1 VIGDWFVVLPGGS
14 PAAPPPVAAA
24 VRLGGSVL
32 ARCVGQ
38 PWIVGRALYGTVI
51 GVRVGNVEAVLIGDH
66 TVTRY
71 ELADAVRSVRGG
83 SGWMDLMGF
92 PGSYHMVVRGPFG
105 TVMAG
110 DVAGIRAVFHT
121 TTDAGPVLGTRAR
134 VLADLAGDTRL
145 DDGHLVQHLLGPSA
159 PIALAENRSSPY
171 RAVRAVPPGN
181 YASVDKDGAVLDY
194 PWWVVPTDET
204 TLDEGAP
211 WFRYA
216 LDRAVTVRAAGSRT
230 VGVELS
236 GGLDSAA
243 LSALTAQTCGQRTLN
258 LTRASRDPH
267 NDDVMWARMAA
278 AAHPDARHQV
288 IDPASIPAQF
298 DGWEHPLA
306 LDAPGPTAP
315 SPDRARFLWGTVTRV
330 GGEVLLSG
338 KGGDEV
344 LLAPLTYLLST
355 PGRIAR
361 QHASGWAALRGVHR
375 RAILAEAARPRP
387 YAADVAACVTSPM
400 GWENGPWLPGW
411 LTPRARLLLLE
422 QSERA
427 ATGAVPLHERP
438 HQHTAMVK
446 IRAIA
451 RWSRLQSDAASDAG
465 VRMAYPYCDRHV
477 IEAALSVKGAQR
489 TSPFTFKPLLT
500 TALRGSLPA
509 PLLARR
515 TKGGYSA
522 DDQAGARLHRRG
534 LADLL
539 LHDSALAGHGLIEPA
554 ALAAAI
560 AGWDRADP
568 RMDLL
573 LHITLNAEVWARTA
587 ETRPLAG
594 LMEVTSPCT
603 SSQLESR

>member
-1 VIGDWFVVLPGGS
+1 MIGDWFVVLPGGS

-32 ARCVGQ
+32 ARIAGE
-38 PWIVGRALYGTVI
+38 PWIVGRVLCGTVVS
-51 GVRVGNVEAVLIGDH
+51 VRVGNVEAALIGDH
-66 TVTRY
+66 TVTGY
-71 ELADAVRSVRGG
+71 ELAEAVRSARRR
-83 SGWMDLMGF
+83 SGWMDLMAF
-92 PGSYHMVVRGPFG
+92 PGSYHLVVRGPFG

-121 TTDAGPVLGTRAR
+121 TTDAGPVLATRAR
-134 VLADLAGDTRL
+134 VLADLVGDARL

-171 RAVRAVPPGN
+171 RVVRAVPPGN
-181 YASVDKDGAVLDY
+181 YSAVGEDGVVIDY
-194 PWWVVPTDET
+194 PWWPVPADEI
-204 TLDEGAP
+204 TLEEGAP
-211 WFRYA
+211 RFRTA
-216 LDRAVTVRAAGSRT
+216 LDQAVAVRAAGSRT

-243 LSALTAQTCGQRTLN
+243 LSALTAQACGRRTLN
-258 LTRASRDPH
+258 LTRASRDPG
-267 NDDVMWARMAA
+267 NDDVTWARMAA

-288 IDPASIPAQF
+288 IDPTSIPAQF
-298 DGWEHPLA
+298 DGWERPLA

-315 SPDRARFLWGTVTRV
+315 SPDRARFLWGSVTRV

-338 KGGDEV
+338 KAGDEV
-344 LLAPLTYLLST
+344 LLAPLTYLLSA

-361 QHASGWAALRGVHR
+361 QHVAGWAALRGVHR
-375 RAILAEAARPRP
+375 RDILAEAARPRP
-387 YAADVAACVTSPM
+387 YAADVAACITSPM

-427 ATGAVPLHERP
+427 ATSAVPLNERP

-477 IEAALSVKGAQR
+477 IETALSVRGAQR

-515 TKGGYSA
+515 TKGGYNA

-539 LHDSALAGHGLIEPA
+539 LHDSALADHGLIEPNTV
-554 ALAAAI
+554 AAAI
-560 AGWDRADP
+560 ARWDRADP

-573 LHITLNAEVWARTA
+573 LHITVNAEVWARTA
-587 ETRPLAG
+587 ESRPLAG
-594 LMEVTSPCT
+594 LREVTSPCT
-603 SSQLESR
+603 NSRPESG